1 MLACL
6 PEAVVLLLSSCFV
19 MTDEY
24 FMSAPLVSF
33 PSLDV
38 IVPLLHVSYIS
49 YLCVGERILN

>member
-1 MLACL
+1 
-6 PEAVVLLLSSCFV
+6 

-49 YLCVGERILN
+49 YLCVGDRILN